1 MFKTSLVRLE
11 TIHIAVI
18 LPRPLWQ
25 ICQGGKFFKVP
36 PNGIENSSQPF
47 LDTLNEMATAKMF
60 SRSLEKKIY
69 DPKLIIIN
77 APKYS
82 MMLSTN

>member
-1 MFKTSLVRLE
+1 MVKTSLVRLE

-36 PNGIENSSQPF
+36 PNGIENSSQTF
-47 LDTLNEMATAKMF
+47 LDTLNEMSTAKMTKCKQQNDLK
-60 SRSLEKKIY
+60 RIGRPECL
-69 DPKLIIIN
+69 LQN
-77 APKYS
+77 
-82 MMLSTN
+82 